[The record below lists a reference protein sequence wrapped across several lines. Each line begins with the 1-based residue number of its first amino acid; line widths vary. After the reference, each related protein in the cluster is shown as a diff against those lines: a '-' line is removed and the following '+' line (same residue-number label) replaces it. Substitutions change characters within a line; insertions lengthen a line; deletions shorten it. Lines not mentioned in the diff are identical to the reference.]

1 MRRREFI
8 TLLGGVT
15 VAWPLATRAQQLGA
29 HKAANPPR
37 VGYLFTSKQS
47 EGQSLWEACR
57 EGLRELG
64 YTEGRDVILEPR
76 WTEGQQ
82 ERLPGLVRGLL
93 DLDVAVLVTAATPAS
108 LAAKAATNTTPIV
121 FVAVADPVSV
131 GLVASLA
138 HPGGNVT
145 GLSLLT
151 SDLNGKR
158 LELLREIVRRISRV
172 AILMNPDNA
181 SNMIFLEQTQLAAQ
195 KFGIELDAS
204 NARRPDDVE
213 KAFAAAEAQH
223 VDALIV
229 FDDPVL
235 WSYRTQIVSLA
246 SAQKLPTMYGYSDF
260 VNEGGLISY
269 GPDRPD
275 QYRRTAIYVDKILRG
290 TKPADLPVEQPVKF
304 ELIVNRKTAASL
316 GLSLPPSIEVRAD
329 KVVD

>member
-1 MRRREFI
+1 M
-8 TLLGGVT
+8 
-15 VAWPLATRAQQLGA
+15 
-29 HKAANPPR
+29 
-37 VGYLFTSKQS
+37 
-47 EGQSLWEACR
+47 
-57 EGLRELG
+57 
-64 YTEGRDVILEPR
+64 
-76 WTEGQQ
+76 
-82 ERLPGLVRGLL
+82 PGLVRGLL

-151 SDLNGKR
+151 SDLSGKR

-213 KAFAAAEAQH
+213 KAFAAAETQH

-246 SAQKLPTMYGYSDF
+246 AAQKLPTMYGYSDF